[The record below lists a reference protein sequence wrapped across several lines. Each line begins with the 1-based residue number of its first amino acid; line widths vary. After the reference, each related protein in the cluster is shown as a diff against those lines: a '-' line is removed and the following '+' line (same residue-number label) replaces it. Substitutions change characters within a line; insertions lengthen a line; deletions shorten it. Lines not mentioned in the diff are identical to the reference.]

1 MSISTKSKKI
11 SKSKSKS
18 NSKKNLKVD
27 RKTMKGGAANNW
39 DIRSIIK
46 KQKLNLPLTL
56 LQIGPRQKPINP
68 IISKTERQQ
77 KFKKMLDEVRT
88 GIISVAKVPRVS
100 TYSRVS
106 SVSSV
111 RNPITQYIKPSS
123 VINSQTIFNRLV
135 ETQKG
140 SDRGAQANARNQL
153 LSSLNKHTE
162 TEAQKITQQQYNT
175 KKLQQGMQKKI
186 VFKPST
192 SIKSVTKYPII
203 RKLRNLF
210 IRPVT
215 KVSHV

>member
-27 RKTMKGGAANNW
+27 RKTLKGGAVNQW
-39 DIRSIIK
+39 DMRSIIEG
-46 KQKLNLPLTL
+46 QKLNLPLTL

-77 KFKKMLDEVRT
+77 KLKKMLDEVRT

-140 SDRGAQANARNQL
+140 SDRGAQAKVRNQL
-153 LSSLNKHTE
+153 ISSLNTH
-162 TEAQKITQQQYNT
+162 TEAQQKTRQQYNT